1 MDIKDFILI
10 GGGLLIAAVIAHG
23 FWIAW
28 LERRRDLRFDIQPD
42 LIPDLIDDMA
52 RLKGELPNGG
62 ARVSRSRREE
72 PEQNALALEDPPP
85 LLLEPSEGPPPAAM
99 RPDRTAAKISERT
112 PSLRPEPRAESRSRP
127 DARAEPRIQIP
138 GPAQEPLPERG
149 ISAGTGAGAS
159 GAGARSKVA
168 DVSLPEPL
176 VAEQPRHSRRLS
188 QRRTPERAGSAGFS
202 ERSAGDRSAAA
213 SRSAP
218 TRSLERSESAA
229 SAPVEEL
236 LILNVLADR
245 GAPFTGDGLFTVL
258 RSEGLKWGDMN
269 IFHRVEPL
277 TKVVHYSI
285 ANAVEPGTFD
295 MSEMESFRSPGL
307 CLFLQLP
314 GPENPLE
321 AFEDMLKV
329 ARTICR
335 TLGGEIK
342 DEQRNVMTPQTVEHY
357 RQRVL
362 EFSRRRMSK
371 RA

>member
-72 PEQNALALEDPPP
+72 PEQNALPLEDPPP
-85 LLLEPSEGPPPAAM
+85 LLLEPSEGPPPAPV
-99 RPDRTAAKISERT
+99 RSDRT
-112 PSLRPEPRAESRSRP
+112 PPVGPEQRRESRSGTRA
-127 DARAEPRIQIP
+127 DTRAEPRLQIP
-138 GPAQEPLPERG
+138 GQAQEPLPERG
-149 ISAGTGAGAS
+149 FATVP

-176 VAEQPRHSRRLS
+176 VTEPSRNSRRLS
-188 QRRTPERAGSAGFS
+188 QRRTPERAGSASFS
-202 ERSAGDRSAAA
+202 GAAVTDRATA
-213 SRSAP
+213 SRPASS
-218 TRSLERSESAA
+218 RSLERAEPAA

-236 LILNVLADR
+236 LVLNVLADR
-245 GAPFTGDGLFTVL
+245 RAPYTGDGLFTVL